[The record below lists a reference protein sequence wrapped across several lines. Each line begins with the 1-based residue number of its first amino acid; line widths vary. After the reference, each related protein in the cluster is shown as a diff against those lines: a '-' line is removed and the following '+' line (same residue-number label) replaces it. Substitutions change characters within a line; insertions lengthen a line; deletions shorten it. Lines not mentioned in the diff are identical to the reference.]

1 MRANPADGI
10 ESVLESQTPTDG
22 IGEADYITR
31 ERALLETAMCPYL
44 LGEFNFGE
52 RPRRADPAE
61 RDLGTGRCSGGAGG
75 LPPKKIKGQDNPCP

>member
-1 MRANPADGI
+1 MRADSADRVETIFEREPLPHGI
-10 ESVLESQTPTDG
+10 REANDVS
-22 IGEADYITR
+22 GEGAR
-31 ERALLETAMCPYL
+31 LETAMRPYL
-44 LGEFNFGE
+44 LGEFNFRK